1 MLQVLERL
9 LNGVRALIRVCAA
22 LLFVYMLFAI
32 LTQVLGR
39 YLADY
44 IDFTIDW
51 TEETARFAQIWM
63 ILLGAGIAMQNKMH
77 VGVDILM
84 RHLPLTARKIL
95 LCVTSACCLGFLYIA
110 ASNSFRLIAVGRIQ
124 TSSAAGIPMD
134 LVYWA
139 MPVGLAYFGLEFIL
153 AQLSTLREMRVETPE
168 EVEQ

>member
-1 MLQVLERL
+1 MLQVLERI
-9 LNGVRALIRVCAA
+9 LNGLRAGIRVVAA
-22 LLFVYMLFAI
+22 LLFAYMLFAI
-32 LTQVLGR
+32 LTQVVGR

-63 ILLGAGIAMQNKMH
+63 ILLGAGIAMKNKMH

-84 RHLPLTARKIL
+84 THLPLAARKVL
-95 LCVTSACCLGFLYIA
+95 LVATSVCCLGFLYIA

-124 TSSAAGIPMD
+124 TSSAAGIPMS

-139 MPVGLAYFGLEFIL
+139 MPIGLAYFGLEFIL
-153 AQLSTLREMRVETPE
+153 AQLSTLREMKSE
-168 EVEQ
+168 EGKS